1 MKYLLALTIMFFGLP
16 SWSAGY
22 INNEDRWSKLASP
35 VKYGYASGA
44 FDEIV
49 TLSLHLKDDAEYD
62 AQGYAE
68 DCYKLHLSRCM
79 SARNMTAKKLSEL
92 ITITYK
98 QHPEKSELSPNIILR
113 FAIVEMCGEPE

>member
-1 MKYLLALTIMFFGLP
+1 MKYILPLVIMFFGLP

-49 TLSLHLKDDAEYD
+49 TLWATLNEGEEYD
-62 AQGYAE
+62 DKTYAE
-68 DCYKLHLSRCM
+68 DGYKLHLSTCM
-79 SARNMTAKKLSEL
+79 QDRKMTAKNLSEL

-98 QHPEKSELSPNIILR
+98 KYPEKSELSPNIILR
-113 FAIVEMCGEPE
+113 LAIVEMCGEPE